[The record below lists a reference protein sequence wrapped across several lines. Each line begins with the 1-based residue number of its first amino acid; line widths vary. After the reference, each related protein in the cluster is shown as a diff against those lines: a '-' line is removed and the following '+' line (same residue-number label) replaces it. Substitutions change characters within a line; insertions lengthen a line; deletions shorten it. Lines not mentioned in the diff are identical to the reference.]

1 MKPLKAASSN
11 SDAMSN
17 FQNPLSEGQ
26 QVVPLPGAEQTTSL
40 LVVLIAEKLELSP
53 DFRQLYL
60 LDFARQLSQ
69 IYDIYPKFVIII
81 DSFKQL

>member
-40 LVVLIAEKLELSP
+40 LVVLIIALFICVQDEMCG
-53 DFRQLYL
+53 D
-60 LDFARQLSQ
+60 
-69 IYDIYPKFVIII
+69 V
-81 DSFKQL
+81 

>member
-40 LVVLIAEKLELSP
+40 LVVLISHRCCAALYRKFSRELGGKMVN
-53 DFRQLYL
+53 R
-60 LDFARQLSQ
+60 AGNM
-69 IYDIYPKFVIII
+69 INW
-81 DSFKQL
+81 

>member
-40 LVVLIAEKLELSP
+40 LVVLIVKCGGSSVVSVRSLRDLG
-53 DFRQLYL
+53 L
-60 LDFARQLSQ
+60 LFERT
-69 IYDIYPKFVIII
+69 FV
-81 DSFKQL
+81 